1 MRNGWRG
8 YFMRNVCASHVGTS
22 AGIRMEHWDIVR
34 IDSSKHCNYLVNSEA
49 YSSAENQSLSDNYG
63 RFCCCLVVGNVM

>member
-1 MRNGWRG
+1 
-8 YFMRNVCASHVGTS
+8 
-22 AGIRMEHWDIVR
+22 MEHWDIVR
-34 IDSSKHCNYLVNSEA
+34 IDSFNHCNYLVNSGA